1 MDAIQAVEFL
11 LTPRMSRDP
20 APAYAALHAHGPIV
34 AGGPGLFFV
43 CGYEAVAGVL
53 RDPQARTRLP
63 IEGDFGRAVA
73 LFDDSMLRSDP
84 PHHTRMR
91 RLASGVFTAR
101 RVAGLQDTITGQVA
115 EIIDGLPAYGIGNAV
130 DLMTHLAYPLPIA
143 VITALLGVPEGDR
156 GMFRRLAT
164 DLTAVLEVRWTMA
177 DQVKADAAAE
187 ELEDYFQ
194 HLVDVRRKN
203 PAGDLVTALAEAH
216 EADGDTLTAREL
228 LGNLA
233 LLLVAGFETTTN
245 LLANG
250 VVLLLDHPGYA
261 TALRDDPGRAPAYV
275 EEILRVDSPVQA
287 TVRFFEQ
294 PARVGGITV
303 ARHDELTLLLGA
315 ANRDPA
321 RFANPSAFDPDRPRN
336 APLSFGAGEH
346 YCLGAPLARL
356 EAQVALPALLR
367 AFPAMALVGRPRRR
381 DRMNL
386 RGWDT
391 LIVDLHGAP

>member
-1 MDAIQAVEFL
+1 MGL
-11 LTPRMSRDP
+11 DP
-20 APAYAALHAHGPIV
+20 APAYEALHAHGPIV
-34 AGGPGLFFV
+34 PGGAGLYFV

-53 RDPQARTRLP
+53 RDPEARTRLP
-63 IEGDFGRAVA
+63 IKGDFGRAVA
-73 LFDDSMLRSDP
+73 LFDESMLRSDP
-84 PHHTRMR
+84 PHHSRMR

-101 RVAGLQDTITGQVA
+101 RVAGLKDTITGQVT
-115 EIIDGLPAYGIGNAV
+115 EIVEGLPAYGIGGAV

-143 VITALLGVPEGDR
+143 VITALLGVPERDR

-164 DLTAVLEVRWTMA
+164 DLTAVLEVRWTLD

-187 ELEDYFQ
+187 QLEDYFQ
-194 HLVDVRRKN
+194 HLVQERRKN

-216 EADGDTLTAREL
+216 DADGDTLTGREL
-228 LGNLA
+228 LGNLT

-250 VVLLLDHPGYA
+250 VVLLLDHPAYA
-261 TALRDDPGRAPAYV
+261 SALRDDPDRAPAYV
-275 EEILRVDSPVQA
+275 EEILRIDSPVQA
-287 TVRFFEQ
+287 TVRFFDE
-294 PARVGGITV
+294 PTRVAGITV

-321 RFANPSAFDPDRPRN
+321 RFANPSVFNPDRSKN

-356 EAQVALPALLR
+356 EAQIALPALLR
-367 AFPAMALVGRPRRR
+367 AFPEMTLVGRPRRR

-386 RGWDT
+386 RGWDA